1 MSTIPPCTNY
11 KMSEELS
18 ASFTMIVATV
28 VELMKRRTL
37 NPRVDK
43 EKATLVVSLGL
54 RPAR

>member
-28 VELMKRRTL
+28 VKLMKRRTL